1 MRLPARA
8 GERIDRER
16 EVSFTFGGERVRAF
30 EGDTIGSA
38 LYASGQRVFSRS
50 FKYHRP
56 RGLLCCSGNCP
67 NCMMTV
73 DGVPNVRVCAEP
85 VREGASVA
93 PQNVWGSLEHDVLAV
108 TDKMGGPFTPVG
120 FYYRTMIRPRWA
132 WPLYEK
138 FLRNVAGLGK
148 LDKHATRANR
158 YDVEHRRAEVL
169 VIGGGRSGIEAAREH
184 AAKGRQVVL
193 VDENPYLELGEGDFE
208 ILSLARAL
216 GIWEGGLVPVDAGRV
231 LYRFRAEHIV
241 VATGTI
247 EQPLVFPGND
257 LVGVMLPDGVRR
269 LVEDWRIKPGEKAA
283 VVTADETGR
292 DAAILLREAGV
303 EIAAVYD
310 LRRERL
316 REIVGRGR
324 GGILRGI
331 EVDGR
336 KVECDLLV
344 MSGGRQPAYS
354 LLSQAGA
361 RVEYDPGRG
370 VFIPTDIPDG
380 VEAVGSVTGE
390 GLAGAVP
397 AASYNGA
404 SKQGK
409 CFVCVCEDVTDKDLK
424 RAIAEG
430 FDSIELAKRYTTVTM
445 GPCQGRLCHVP
456 SIRLYAREN
465 ESDEASIGTTT
476 ARPPWAPVTL
486 GVLAGRPHEPA
497 QRTSIHHR
505 HKELGAKMM
514 WTGTWRRPHSYGD
527 PEGEAQSVHASV
539 GVIDVSTLGKMIV
552 RGPDSAEFLERLY
565 PNRFGDMKPMRIRY
579 GVLNSDAGRIMDDG
593 TIGRLDDETFYV
605 TTTSTGAGAVLEWFE
620 WWNAVWGMDVEI
632 FDVTGGL
639 AAVNVAGPRAREVM
653 RKLTDIDISNDGLS
667 YLDAREAQIAGVPS
681 LVLRIGFVG
690 ELGYE
695 LHFPSAYGEHVW
707 NSILEAGEDYGI
719 RPFGLEPQRIL
730 RLEKLHILVGQDT
743 DSESNVL
750 EASMPWIAKLDKDDF
765 VGKWSLEHVQERG
778 LHDLLVGF
786 EMEDGKVPLEGAQ
799 VVLEGTRPI
808 GRITSSRWSPELR
821 KAIGM
826 AWVPAEIAED
836 GRSFLV
842 TVDGGFERATVRL
855 RPFFDPDGEKL
866 RS

>member
-1 MRLPARA
+1 MRLPAQP
-8 GERIDRER
+8 GERLNRQR
-16 EVSFTFGGERVRAF
+16 EVTFSFCGRPVRAF
-30 EGDTIGSA
+30 EGDTFGSA
-38 LYASGQRVFSRS
+38 LYASGQRIFSRS

-67 NCMMTV
+67 NCMMNV
-73 DGVPNVRVCAEP
+73 DGVPNVRICAEP
-85 VREGASVA
+85 VREGASVRQ
-93 PQNVWGSLEHDVLAV
+93 QNVWGSLDHDALVV
-108 TDKMGGPFTPVG
+108 TDKLGGPFTPVG

-138 FLRNVAGLGK
+138 FLRSVAGLGK
-148 LDKHATRANR
+148 LDKHAGRKNR
-158 YDVEHRRAEVL
+158 YDIEHRRAEVL
-169 VIGGGRSGIEAAREH
+169 VVGGGRSGVEAARHH
-184 AAKGRQVVL
+184 AAQGSHVVL
-193 VDENPYLELGEGDFE
+193 VDENPYLEIDKGDFE
-208 ILSLARAL
+208 VVAGRAL
-216 GIWEGGLVPVDAGRV
+216 GIWEGGLVPVDAGRI
-231 LYRFRAEHIV
+231 LYRYRADHIV
-241 VATGTI
+241 VATGTV

-257 LVGVMLPDGVRR
+257 LVGVMLPDGLRR
-269 LVEDWRIKPGEKAA
+269 LVDDWAIRPAEKAV
-283 VVTADETGR
+283 VVTADENGR
-292 DAAILLREAGV
+292 EATATLRRAGV
-303 EIAAVYD
+303 EINGVYD
-310 LRRERL
+310 LRRERV
-316 REIVGRGR
+316 REIVARGR
-324 GGILRGI
+324 GGMLRSV
-331 EVDGR
+331 ELDGR
-336 KVECDLLV
+336 KLDCDMLV

-354 LLSQAGA
+354 LLAQAGA
-361 RVEYDPGRG
+361 RVEYDPERG
-370 VFIPTDIPDG
+370 VFVPTDIPDG
-380 VEAVGSVTGE
+380 IEAVGSVTGD
-390 GLAGAVP
+390 GLAAAVP

-404 SKQGK
+404 AKKDK

-424 RAIAEG
+424 RAISEG

-486 GVLAGRPHEPA
+486 GLLAGRPHEPA

-527 PEGEAQSVHASV
+527 PQGEAQSVHASV

-552 RGPDSAEFLERLY
+552 RGPEAAEFLERLY

-593 TIGRLDDETFYV
+593 TIARLDDETYYV
-605 TTTSTGAGAVLEWFE
+605 TTTSTGAGAVVEWFE

-632 FDVTGGL
+632 VDVTGGL

-653 RKLTDIDISNDGLS
+653 NRLTDLDISNEGLA

-681 LVLRIGFVG
+681 LILRIGFVG

-695 LHFPSAYGEHVW
+695 LHFPSPYGEHVW
-707 NSILEAGEDYGI
+707 NKILEAGEDFGI

-730 RLEKLHILVGQDT
+730 RLEKMHILVGQDT

-750 EASMPWIAKLDKDDF
+750 EANMSWIAKLDKDDF

-778 LHDLLVGF
+778 LETMLVGF
-786 EMEDGKVPLEGAQ
+786 EMENGHVPPEGGQ

-808 GRITSSRWSPELR
+808 GRVTSSRFSPELR
-821 KAIGM
+821 KVIGM
-826 AWVPAEIAED
+826 AWVPADLAEE
-836 GRSFLV
+836 GKSFLV
-842 TVDGGFERATVRL
+842 TVNGGFERATVRL
-855 RPFFDPDGEKL
+855 RPFFDPDGERL

>member
-1 MRLPARA
+1 MRLPAQP
-8 GERIDRER
+8 GERLDRER
-16 EVSFTFGGERVRAF
+16 EVTFSFSDQSIRAF

-38 LYASGQRVFSRS
+38 LYAAGQRVFSRS

-85 VREGASVA
+85 AREGASVHQ
-93 PQNVWGSLEHDVLAV
+93 QNVWGSLEHDALAV
-108 TDKMGGPFTPVG
+108 TDKLGGPFTPVG

-148 LDKHATRANR
+148 LDKHAGRANR
-158 YDVEHRRAEVL
+158 YDIEHRHAEVL
-169 VIGGGRSGIEAAREH
+169 VVGGGAAGREAAREH
-184 AAKGRQVVL
+184 AGAGRHVVL
-193 VDENPYLELGEGDFE
+193 VDEGFVEPLEGVEVISPG
-208 ILSLARAL
+208 RAL

-231 LYRFRAEHIV
+231 LYRFRAEHLV
-241 VATGTI
+241 VATGTV

-269 LVEDWRIKPGEKAA
+269 LIGDWGIKPGEKAV
-283 VVTADETGR
+283 VVTVDEAGR
-292 DAAILLREAGV
+292 EAAAALRGAGV
-303 EIAAVYD
+303 EINGVYD
-310 LRRERL
+310 LRRERI

-324 GGILRGI
+324 GGILRSVEI
-331 EVDGR
+331 DGR
-336 KVECDLLV
+336 KLSCDLLV

-361 RVEYDPGRG
+361 KVEYDPDRG
-370 VFIPTDIPDG
+370 IFVPTEIPDG
-380 VEAVGSVTGE
+380 IEAVGSVTGE
-390 GLAGAVP
+390 GLAAAIP

-404 SKQGK
+404 SGKGK

-424 RAIAEG
+424 RALGEG

-465 ESDEASIGTTT
+465 EQDEATIGTTT

-486 GVLAGRPHEPA
+486 GLLAGRPHEPA

-552 RGPDSAEFLERLY
+552 RGPDSVEFLERLY

-593 TIGRLDDETFYV
+593 TIARLDDETFYV
-605 TTTSTGAGAVLEWFE
+605 TTTSTGAGAVVEWFE
-620 WWNAVWGMDVEI
+620 WWNAVWGLDVEI
-632 FDVTGGL
+632 VNVTGGL

-653 RKLTDIDISNDGLS
+653 RRLTDLDISNEGLG
-667 YLDAREAQIAGVPS
+667 YLDAREAHVAGVPS
-681 LVLRIGFVG
+681 LILRIGFVG

-695 LHFPSAYGEHVW
+695 LHFPSPNGEHVW
-707 NSILEAGEDYGI
+707 NKILAAGDDFGI
-719 RPFGLEPQRIL
+719 RPFGLEPQRVL
-730 RLEKLHILVGQDT
+730 RLEKMHILVGQDT

-750 EASMPWIAKLDKDDF
+750 EANMGWIAKLDKDDF
-765 VGKWSLEHVQERG
+765 VGKWSLEHVRDRG
-778 LHDLLVGF
+778 LENMLVGF
-786 EMEDGKVPLEGAQ
+786 EMENGHVPVEGAQ

-821 KAIGM
+821 RSIGM
-826 AWVPAEIAED
+826 AWVPAELAEE
-836 GRSFLV
+836 GKSFLV
-842 TVDGGFERATVRL
+842 TVKDGFERATVRL
-855 RPFFDPDGEKL
+855 RPFFDPDGERL